1 MGRRTY
7 GEGTVYERRPGRWR
21 AQVRLGPGVRF
32 TADGGTPAE
41 ARQRLAAK
49 VDAHARGVAA
59 PGRSDRVGEF
69 LTAWVEECHGAVK
82 AGTWRQRDS
91 IVRRHLLPYLGHLRL
106 AELRADDLIQ
116 LYNGLRT
123 GRLKRPSPP
132 RVGRPPSPT
141 LSETSLHHI
150 HATVRLALDDAVARG
165 LVERNVARIV
175 RRPPTA
181 QPRDK
186 VILAP
191 EQASTLLTVVR
202 GRPLEALVTL
212 ALTTGMREGELLGLR
227 WAAIDWADAKLT
239 VETNAQRGYDGR
251 LELTQPKTRAST
263 GRILRLSALAV
274 AALRQHR
281 AGQGQVSLLAF
292 PTPGGNLMQATTLR
306 REFSRM
312 LEDAGL
318 QSMAFHHLRH
328 TYATLAIL
336 AGVPVEEVS
345 YNLGHASPAITWRVY
360 YHHVQQLRQHAAAA
374 AMDRL
379 FAGG

>member
-1 MGRRTY
+1 
-7 GEGTVYERRPGRWR
+7 
-21 AQVRLGPGVRF
+21 
-32 TADGGTPAE
+32 
-41 ARQRLAAK
+41 
-49 VDAHARGVAA
+49 
-59 PGRSDRVGEF
+59 
-69 LTAWVEECHGAVK
+69 VK

-91 IVRRHLLPYLGHLRL
+91 IVRRHLLPHLGHLRL
-106 AELRADDLIQ
+106 AELRPDDLID

-123 GRLKRPSPP
+123 GRLYRPSPH
-132 RVGRPPSPT
+132 RVGRPPSAI
-141 LSETSLHHI
+141 LSETSLHHV
-150 HATVRLALDDAVARG
+150 HAIVRLALDDALARG

-175 RRPPTA
+175 RRPPTVRP
-181 QPRDK
+181 QGK

-191 EQASTLLTVVR
+191 EHASQLLTAAR

-227 WAAIDWADAKLT
+227 WAAIDWTEATLT

-263 GRILRLSALAV
+263 GRILRLSAPTL
-274 AALRQHR
+274 AALRHHR
-281 AGQGQVSLLAF
+281 TRQDEPSLLAF
-292 PTPGGNLMQATTLR
+292 PTPRGRLMSATTLR
-306 REFSRM
+306 REFGKM
-312 LEDAGL
+312 VHDAGL
-318 QSMAFHHLRH
+318 EAMAFHHLRH

-379 FAGG
+379 FTEVGTSAVP